1 MFSVFDVFIHI
12 LEMEAFIYL
21 MKNCHKK
28 VEKNL
33 IDYIQVMYIKQ
44 IGLNIITPKKQYS
57 SCSSKI

>member
-1 MFSVFDVFIHI
+1 
-12 LEMEAFIYL
+12 